1 MKFWIIYILVEISF
15 LGDCFSEIFL
25 RQPTMVAD
33 NFTQSPTPLHH
44 EKASCGPAIKIIEKY
59 QWTSSFLSTL
69 QPFKFRP
76 N

>member
-1 MKFWIIYILVEISF
+1 MKFESFIFWWKFHF
-15 LGDCFSEIFL
+15 LGDCFSKIFL

>member
-1 MKFWIIYILVEISF
+1 MPETETIFSKKTTPNMKFESFIFWWKFHF
-15 LGDCFSEIFL
+15 LGDCFSKIFL

-59 QWTSSFLSTL
+59 Q
-69 QPFKFRP
+69 
-76 N
+76 